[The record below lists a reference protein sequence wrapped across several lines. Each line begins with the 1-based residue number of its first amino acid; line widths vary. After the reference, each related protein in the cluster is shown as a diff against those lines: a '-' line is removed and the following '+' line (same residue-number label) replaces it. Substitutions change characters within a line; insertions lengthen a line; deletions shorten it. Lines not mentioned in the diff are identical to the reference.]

1 MLTILIAIVASSG
14 TWPPLCCPSSHFAV
28 KKPAV
33 IVEYGGALFGT
44 CCDTCDEAFVKDPKD
59 AMARAIRMEATI
71 GAFQYDPITGLRIHG
86 EKAATISDC
95 RGIRYFFMSEKEKQT
110 FDVDPTKYVTAVK
123 SEAYFCPVSKQETL
137 PTTAGAYADYNGT
150 RYFLRDG
157 ESLKRFKANPTKYAP
172 NAASAVKDVIPVR
185 LTK

>member
-1 MLTILIAIVASSG
+1 MLTTLIAIVAFSG
-14 TWPPLCCPSSHFAV
+14 TWPPLGCPSSHFAV

-44 CCDTCDEAFVKDPKD
+44 CCDNCDEAFVKNPKD

-71 GAFQYDPITGLRIHG
+71 GAFQYDPITGLRIDG
-86 EKAATISDC
+86 DKAATISDYK
-95 RGIRYFFMSEKEKQT
+95 GIRYFFKSEKEKQT
-110 FDVDPTKYVTAVK
+110 FDASPTKFVGAVK
-123 SEAYFCPVSKQETL
+123 SEAYFCPVTKEPTRA
-137 PTTAGAYADYNGT
+137 TTAGAYADYNGT

-157 ESLKRFKANPTKYAP
+157 ESLKRFKANPTKYTP
-172 NAASAVKDVIPVR
+172 NAASSVKDVVPVR